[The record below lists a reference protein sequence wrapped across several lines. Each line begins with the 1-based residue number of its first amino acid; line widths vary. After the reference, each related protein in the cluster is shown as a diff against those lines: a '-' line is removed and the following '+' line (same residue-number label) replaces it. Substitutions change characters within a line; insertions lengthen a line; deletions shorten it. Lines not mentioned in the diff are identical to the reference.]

1 MSTPLTTTD
10 PAELAN
16 LARCFSACL
25 PVGLQLPLR
34 TLQLNNVAVI
44 ATNPVCSTPASPFLA
59 GVFDIDNSSIQI
71 TWKANPHNTGSFVTG
86 WIISWGTTPGGPYT
100 SNSGVL
106 PLTPRFYIASGLNS
120 GTTYYFVVT
129 AVTAIAGCT
138 SVPSHEVS
146 ATTSGGPPPNGLLN
160 GLVSYW
166 KFDNVSALT
175 TPDSVGANTLTLNA
189 ANSGVGGG
197 IINGDLDI
205 GAGGSYA
212 THADNADFSP
222 AANTSIAFSGWISAS
237 DYTNGG
243 NTIAFCTKSDGAANG
258 QYQLYIDP
266 GTNRLAWVCF
276 DTGANVNGAFLTP
289 GKPVAGFHHVA
300 CGFDSP
306 TKAVY
311 AYYDGV
317 FVFSVPLVT
326 SSIQVKALDFRFGEW
341 AAGGLPAVPNQRVDE
356 FGMWHRTLSATDVTT
371 LYNGGAGL
379 PLSSFT
385 T

>member
-1 MSTPLTTTD
+1 M
-10 PAELAN
+10 
-16 LARCFSACL
+16 
-25 PVGLQLPLR
+25 
-34 TLQLNNVAVI
+34 
-44 ATNPVCSTPASPFLA
+44 
-59 GVFDIDNSSIQI
+59 
-71 TWKANPHNTGSFVTG
+71 
-86 WIISWGTTPGGPYT
+86 
-100 SNSGVL
+100 
-106 PLTPRFYIASGLNS
+106 
-120 GTTYYFVVT
+120 
-129 AVTAIAGCT
+129 
-138 SVPSHEVS
+138 
-146 ATTSGGPPPNGLLN
+146 
-160 GLVSYW
+160 
-166 KFDNVSALT
+166 
-175 TPDSVGANTLTLNA
+175 TLNA

-243 NTIAFCTKSDGAANG
+243 NTIAFCTKTDGANG

-266 GTNRLAWVCF
+266 GTNKLAWVVW
-276 DTGANVNGAFLTP
+276 DSGGNVNGAFLTP

-317 FVFSVPLVT
+317 FQFSVPLVT
-326 SSIQVKALDFRFGEW
+326 SSVQVKAFDFRFGEW
-341 AAGGLPAVPNQRVDE
+341 VPGGLPALPTQRVDE
-356 FGMWHRTLSATDVTT
+356 FGMWHRTLSATDVAN
-371 LYNGGAGL
+371 LYNGGAAL

-385 T
+385 A

>member
-1 MSTPLTTTD
+1 MSISCDASDLS
-10 PAELAN
+10 N
-16 LARCFSACL
+16 LARCFDSCGGDAMAIRSYLLCQYEKNTECVAPPAITEIDL
-25 PVGLQLPLR
+25 ISLSQ
-34 TLQLNNVAVI
+34 TSLNVSWI
-44 ATNPVCSTPASPFLA
+44 AP
-59 GVFDIDNSSIQI
+59 ISI
-71 TWKANPHNTGSFVTG
+71 NTGFRVR
-86 WIISWGTTPGGPYT
+86 WGT
-100 SNSGVL
+100 SSGNYNLGSVDVDFN
-106 PLTPRFYIASGLNS
+106 TFTFNITGLSPN
-120 GTTYYFVVT
+120 TTYYINVLNLNGT
-129 AVTAIAGCT
+129 C
-138 SVPSHEVS
+138 VS
-146 ATTSGGPPPNGLLN
+146 AAGVEAHFTTSPTNGLLN

-166 KFDNVSALT
+166 KFDNVSAIS

-243 NTIAFCTKSDGAANG
+243 NTIAFCTKTDGANG

-266 GTNRLAWVCF
+266 GTNKLAWVVW
-276 DTGANVNGAFLTP
+276 DSGGNVNGAFLTP

-317 FVFSVPLVT
+317 FQFSVPLVT
-326 SSIQVKALDFRFGEW
+326 SSVQVKAFDFRFGEW
-341 AAGGLPAVPNQRVDE
+341 VPGGLPALPTQRVDE
-356 FGMWHRTLSATDVTT
+356 FGMWHRTLSATDVAN
-371 LYNGGAGL
+371 LYNGGAAL

-385 T
+385 V